1 MVLDQARLDTV
12 KRQRAE
18 AANAYFRANAEQWDQ
33 IRSLHIDER
42 EVEAAV
48 LEALGG
54 ASTADL
60 LDLGTGT
67 GRMLEIVAPRVE
79 RAIGIDLSREMLA
92 VARANL
98 EKANLHNCTI
108 RQGDIY
114 QLPFA
119 DQSFDA
125 AIFHQVLHYADR
137 PSLAVAEAA
146 RMVRP
151 QGRLVIV
158 DFAPHALEF
167 LRDEHAHRH
176 LGFADAEIV
185 GVVPRRRARAGA
197 GAPFDRPAAHGL
209 DLGRL
214 APGRREK
221 QRQAGRINRIAAH
234 GIVMTAPRVSFEFF
248 PPKTET
254 MEQALWR
261 AITRLAP
268 LNPRFVSVTYG
279 AGGSTRER
287 THATVA
293 RIRRETALEPAAHLT
308 CVGASQ
314 EEINAVARRLLGRRH
329 SPHRRAAR

>member
-1 MVLDQARLDTV
+1 MESVLSSLRAVAESTRLRLLLLCARGELTVTELTDILGQSQPRVSRHLKLLCDAGLLDRFREGTWVYYRLASRGRAAELARQICGAVPADDPTVALDQARLDTV

-54 ASTADL
+54 ASIRDL

-119 DQSFDA
+119 DQTFDA

-151 QGRLVIV
+151 EGRLVIV

-167 LRDEHAHRH
+167 LREEHAHRH
-176 LGFADAEIV
+176 LGFADAEISDWCREV
-185 GVVPRRRARAGA
+185 GLVPEPVRHLIGQPLTVSIWVAWRAREAKTVHK
-197 GAPFDRPAAHGL
+197 PADG
-209 DLGRL
+209 
-214 APGRREK
+214 
-221 QRQAGRINRIAAH
+221 
-234 GIVMTAPRVSFEFF
+234 TPRV
-248 PPKTET
+248 
-254 MEQALWR
+254 
-261 AITRLAP
+261 
-268 LNPRFVSVTYG
+268 
-279 AGGSTRER
+279 
-287 THATVA
+287 
-293 RIRRETALEPAAHLT
+293 
-308 CVGASQ
+308 AS
-314 EEINAVARRLLGRRH
+314 
-329 SPHRRAAR
+329 S

>member
-1 MVLDQARLDTV
+1 MESVLSSLRAVAESTRLRLLLLCAKGELTVTELTDILGQSQPRVSRHLKLLCDAGLLDRFREGTWVYYRLAARGRAAELARQICAAVPSDDATVMLDQARLDTV
-12 KRQRAE
+12 KRQRAD

-54 ASTADL
+54 PSIGSPAIGDL

-67 GRMLEIVAPRVE
+67 GRMLEIAASRVE

-98 EKANLHNCTI
+98 EKAKLHNCTI
-108 RQGDIY
+108 RQGDIF

-125 AIFHQVLHYADR
+125 AIFHQVLHYAER

-151 QGRLVIV
+151 EGRLVIV

-167 LRDEHAHRH
+167 LREQHAHRR
-176 LGFADAEIV
+176 LGFADAEISDWCREAGLVPEPVRHLV
-185 GVVPRRRARAGA
+185 GQPLTVSIWVAWRPREAKTLDKQVEGA
-197 GAPFDRPAAHGL
+197 G
-209 DLGRL
+209 
-214 APGRREK
+214 
-221 QRQAGRINRIAAH
+221 
-234 GIVMTAPRVSFEFF
+234 
-248 PPKTET
+248 
-254 MEQALWR
+254 
-261 AITRLAP
+261 
-268 LNPRFVSVTYG
+268 
-279 AGGSTRER
+279 
-287 THATVA
+287 
-293 RIRRETALEPAAHLT
+293 
-308 CVGASQ
+308 
-314 EEINAVARRLLGRRH
+314 
-329 SPHRRAAR
+329 SPRAASS

>member
-1 MVLDQARLDTV
+1 MESILSSLRAVAESTRLRLLLLCAKGELTVTELTDILGQSQPRVSRHLKLLCDAGLLDRFREGTWVYYRLAARGRAAELARQICAAVPSDDATVALDQARLDTV
-12 KRQRAE
+12 KRQRAG
-18 AANAYFRANAEQWDQ
+18 AANAYFRANAQQWDQ

-42 EVEAAV
+42 EVEAGV

-54 ASTADL
+54 HPIGDL

-108 RQGDIY
+108 RQGDIF

-151 QGRLVIV
+151 EGRLVIV

-167 LRDEHAHRH
+167 LREEHAHRH
-176 LGFADAEIV
+176 LGFADSEISDWCREAGLVPEPVRHLV
-185 GVVPRRRARAGA
+185 GQPLTVSIWVAWRAREAKI
-197 GAPFDRPAAHGL
+197 L
-209 DLGRL
+209 D
-214 APGRREK
+214 
-221 QRQAGRINRIAAH
+221 
-234 GIVMTAPRVSFEFF
+234 
-248 PPKTET
+248 
-254 MEQALWR
+254 
-261 AITRLAP
+261 
-268 LNPRFVSVTYG
+268 
-279 AGGSTRER
+279 
-287 THATVA
+287 
-293 RIRRETALEPAAHLT
+293 ETADDA
-308 CVGASQ
+308 G
-314 EEINAVARRLLGRRH
+314 
-329 SPHRRAAR
+329 SPRAASS

>member
-1 MVLDQARLDTV
+1 MESVLSSLRAVAESTRLRLLLLCAKGELTVTELTDILGQSQPRVSRHLKLLCDAGLLDRFREGTWVYYRLAARGRAAELARQICAAVPSDDATVALDQARLDTV

-18 AANAYFRANAEQWDQ
+18 TANAYFRANAEQWDQ

-48 LEALGG
+48 LEALSGPSIGIG
-54 ASTADL
+54 AIRDL

-67 GRMLEIVAPRVE
+67 GRMLEIAAPRVE
-79 RAIGIDLSREMLA
+79 RAIGVDLSREMLA

-108 RQGDIY
+108 RQGDIF

-151 QGRLVIV
+151 DGRLVIV

-176 LGFADAEIV
+176 LGFADAEIADWCRAA
-185 GVVPRRRARAGA
+185 GLVPEPVRHLIGQPLTVSIWVAWRAREAKA
-197 GAPFDRPAAHGL
+197 
-209 DLGRL
+209 
-214 APGRREK
+214 
-221 QRQAGRINRIAAH
+221 I
-234 GIVMTAPRVSFEFF
+234 
-248 PPKTET
+248 ET
-254 MEQALWR
+254 PVEG
-261 AITRLAP
+261 TP
-268 LNPRFVSVTYG
+268 
-279 AGGSTRER
+279 
-287 THATVA
+287 
-293 RIRRETALEPAAHLT
+293 
-308 CVGASQ
+308 
-314 EEINAVARRLLGRRH
+314 
-329 SPHRRAAR
+329 RAALS

>member
-1 MVLDQARLDTV
+1 VRYDGVRPQQPARGRRIDPAAAPAALKGELTVTELTDILGQSQPRVSRHLKLLCDAGLLDRLREGTGVYYRLAARGRAAELARQICAAVPSDDATVALDQARLDTV

-18 AANAYFRANAEQWDQ
+18 TANAYFRANAEQWDQ
-33 IRSLHIDER
+33 IRSLHVDER

-54 ASTADL
+54 PAIEGRAIRDL

-67 GRMLEIVAPRVE
+67 GRMLEIAAPRVE

-108 RQGDIY
+108 RQGDIF

-151 QGRLVIV
+151 EGRLVIV

-167 LRDEHAHRH
+167 LREEHAHRH
-176 LGFADAEIV
+176 LGFADAEIADWCREA
-185 GVVPRRRARAGA
+185 GLVPEAVRHLIGQPLTVSIWVAWRAREAKTIET
-197 GAPFDRPAAHGL
+197 PA
-209 DLGRL
+209 D
-214 APGRREK
+214 
-221 QRQAGRINRIAAH
+221 
-234 GIVMTAPRVSFEFF
+234 
-248 PPKTET
+248 ET
-254 MEQALWR
+254 
-261 AITRLAP
+261 P
-268 LNPRFVSVTYG
+268 
-279 AGGSTRER
+279 
-287 THATVA
+287 
-293 RIRRETALEPAAHLT
+293 
-308 CVGASQ
+308 
-314 EEINAVARRLLGRRH
+314 
-329 SPHRRAAR
+329 RAASS

>member
-1 MVLDQARLDTV
+1 V
-12 KRQRAE
+12 KRQRAG
-18 AANAYFRANAEQWDQ
+18 AANAYFRANAQQWDQ

-42 EVEAAV
+42 EVEAGV

-54 ASTADL
+54 HPIGDL

-108 RQGDIY
+108 RQGDIF

-151 QGRLVIV
+151 EGRLVIV

-167 LRDEHAHRH
+167 LREEHAHRH
-176 LGFADAEIV
+176 LGFADAEISDWCREA
-185 GVVPRRRARAGA
+185 GLVPEPVRHLIGQPLTVSIWVAWRAREAKTLDKSADDAG
-197 GAPFDRPAAHGL
+197 
-209 DLGRL
+209 
-214 APGRREK
+214 
-221 QRQAGRINRIAAH
+221 
-234 GIVMTAPRVSFEFF
+234 
-248 PPKTET
+248 
-254 MEQALWR
+254 
-261 AITRLAP
+261 
-268 LNPRFVSVTYG
+268 
-279 AGGSTRER
+279 
-287 THATVA
+287 
-293 RIRRETALEPAAHLT
+293 
-308 CVGASQ
+308 
-314 EEINAVARRLLGRRH
+314 
-329 SPHRRAAR
+329 SPRAASS